1 MAKKKFHPE
10 GEGKKR
16 DLTKPTSLIPVDTY
30 GGRVYIKW
38 DQSGS
43 LTPNGQLPFF
53 IEFLKTGGVFDR
65 WVKICPMKF
74 TSPNASIARDVLGTI
89 LLSVL
94 CGHTRYSHISGIRN
108 DPVNAAL
115 LGMTKVVSEDAV
127 RRSLRDNLSEQAGNY
142 WLRKTLLDTY
152 LPILGENW
160 ILDVDTTI
168 KTLYGKQ
175 EGSVVGY
182 NHHKP
187 GRPSHTYHS
196 YMIANLRLILDVD
209 VHAGNEHASKHT
221 APGIWSLLSHLPRS
235 CWPTFIRGDCGFGTN
250 QIMTECENLK
260 LPYLFKLKKTKLVKD
275 LVRHHM
281 NKTNWLYVGHGWEGI
296 ESKLSLTGWEQKRRV
311 VVLRRPLKKEVLL
324 SRKNEDTRQMA
335 LDFGEFESFSKAY
348 EYAVLITSLEDD
360 IGIVTQHYRD
370 RADCENNFD
379 ELKNHWGW
387 CGFTTQDLK
396 RTRFMSKIIALIY
409 NWWTLFIRLIT
420 PHKHTEAITSR
431 PLMLNA
437 AGRQTKH
444 ANQTQITICNTH
456 AKAKTIYKKLVKISS
471 FMKWISR
478 TAEQLTSIDR
488 WCLILS
494 RALVKYL
501 KGRVLKPPDLVL
513 ESG

>member
-1 MAKKKFHPE
+1 MPKKKTHPE
-10 GEGKKR
+10 GEDKKGNLVR
-16 DLTKPTSLIPVDTY
+16 PSGLIPVDTY

-53 IEFLKTGGVFDR
+53 IEFLKAGGVFDR
-65 WVKICPMKF
+65 WVKLCPMKF
-74 TSPNASIARDVLGTI
+74 RSPNAPIPRDVLGTI

-94 CGHTRYSHISGIRN
+94 SGHTRYSHISGIRN
-108 DPVNAAL
+108 DPVNSSL

-127 RRSLRDNLSEQAGNY
+127 RRTLRDNLSEQAGNY

-152 LPILGENW
+152 LPILGESW
-160 ILDVDTTI
+160 ALDVDTTI

-209 VHAGNEHASKHT
+209 VHAGNENASKYT
-221 APGIWSLLSHLPRS
+221 APGIWSLLSRLPRS
-235 CWPTFIRGDCGFGTN
+235 CWPSFIRGDCGFGTD
-250 QIMTECENLK
+250 QIMTECEKLN
-260 LPYLFKLKKTKLVKD
+260 LPYLFKLKKTTLVKE
-275 LVRHHM
+275 LVRYNM
-281 NKTNWLYVGHGWEGI
+281 NRSDWLYVGHGWEGV
-296 ESKLSLTGWEQKRRV
+296 ESKLNLTGWEKQRRV
-311 VVLRRPLKKEVLL
+311 VVLRRPLKKDLL
-324 SRKNEDTRQMA
+324 VRRKQKDTGQMQ
-335 LDFGEFESFSKAY
+335 LDFGEVEQSFKVY
-348 EYAVLITSLEDD
+348 EYAVLVTSLEED
-360 IGIVTQHYRD
+360 IGIITQHYRD

-387 CGFTTQDLK
+387 AGFTTQDLK
-396 RTRFMSKIIALIY
+396 RTRFMAKIIALIY

-431 PLMLNA
+431 PMMLNA

-444 ANQTQITICNTH
+444 ANQTQITVCSTH
-456 AKAKTIYKKLVKISS
+456 AQAKIIYKKLVRISS
-471 FMKWISR
+471 FMKWVWR
-478 TAEQLTSIDR
+478 TAEQLTSVDR

-494 RALVKYL
+494 RALFKYL
-501 KGRVLKPPDLVL
+501 KGRILKPPDLVL
-513 ESG
+513 ASG